1 MEETQVVESQGQAT
15 STPAPSATPAAA
27 PASTQATGNDR
38 GNGAQ
43 AAKGTEGVTPVDA
56 YTPSFKYK
64 ASVKDP
70 AINDWV
76 KKELEMDEWVRPVVK
91 SKEQEERLKEL
102 YEKANGLDLV
112 KESREKD
119 RAQLNQVA
127 TAYSQLHSEV
137 SDIMSHVKEKDFGTA
152 FQKMGVSEQDVLNYF
167 IEKHNMSQLPPEQQK
182 LYNERNQ
189 FKNQDR
195 EWQNKFQSLEQQY
208 RQMEVRTLN
217 YEVQSAMQ
225 NPEVQDVQ
233 KNYDQSMGRDGAF
246 KELVKDMALAMFNQT
261 GQDPTAEQ
269 AIRYTIQRMGNA
281 YRSQPANA
289 GGLAQPNGEKP
300 LPVIPRVSGANMSP
314 TKKSPRSLDDLR
326 KMAAERANG

>member
-1 MEETQVVESQGQAT
+1 MDTTVTDSSPVVESQNTSPQTA
-15 STPAPSATPAAA
+15 STPAATP
-27 PASTQATGNDR
+27 QATGNDR
-38 GNGAQ
+38 GAGAQ
-43 AAKGTEGVTPVDA
+43 TTAKGGESITPVVDA

-64 ASVKDP
+64 ASIKDP
-70 AINDWV
+70 ALNDWV

-112 KESREKD
+112 KESREKVTS
-119 RAQLNQVA
+119 QLNQVS
-127 TAYSQLHSEV
+127 TAYQQLYNEAT
-137 SDIMSHVKEKDFGTA
+137 DIMTSVKEGDFGTA
-152 FQKMGVSEQDVLNYF
+152 FKRMGVNEQDVLNYF

-195 EWQNKFQSLEQQY
+195 EWQQKFSQMENQY

-225 NPEVQDVQ
+225 NPEVQEVQ
-233 KNYDQSMGRDGAF
+233 KNYDATLGREGAF
-246 KELVKDMALAMFNQT
+246 KELVKDMALSMFNQT

-269 AIRYTIQRMGNA
+269 AIRYTLQRIGAA
-281 YRSQPANA
+281 YKSRPADISTMQA
-289 GGLAQPNGEKP
+289 SGEKP
-300 LPVIPRVSGANMSP
+300 LPVIPKVSGAGMSP

-326 KMAAERANG
+326 KMAQERT